1 MVEYRA
7 FVLCSL
13 LCSHFSRC
21 HAAFFPKTAERALL
35 YIPKRQRG
43 RLFLFFF
50 FFFNMI
56 FENPSAT
63 ACSTAWDECELN
75 TFGDFFSLSVESVMI
90 TKAALQVGS
99 WTRWWSTY
107 HLLVSGQCSLVVA
120 GWTKT
125 RMMGN
130 WRENCY
136 LEQTLKRRIHH
147 VRTHRE
153 WFCCHAV
160 IGSNIS
166 LYPLNQSEL
175 IIVLAVLLINQLIC
189 LHERKKILFKTCLRL
204 LAF

>member
-1 MVEYRA
+1 
-7 FVLCSL
+7 
-13 LCSHFSRC
+13 
-21 HAAFFPKTAERALL
+21 
-35 YIPKRQRG
+35 
-43 RLFLFFF
+43 
-50 FFFNMI
+50 
-56 FENPSAT
+56 
-63 ACSTAWDECELN
+63 
-75 TFGDFFSLSVESVMI
+75 MI

-107 HLLVSGQCSLVVA
+107 HLLVSGQCSRVVA

-160 IGSNIS
+160 IGSNIF

-189 LHERKKILFKTCLRL
+189 LPERKKIPQALFKTPGFLEANFNCFNNFSYFIFFIRDSFL
-204 LAF
+204 LSYLLYCVQTF